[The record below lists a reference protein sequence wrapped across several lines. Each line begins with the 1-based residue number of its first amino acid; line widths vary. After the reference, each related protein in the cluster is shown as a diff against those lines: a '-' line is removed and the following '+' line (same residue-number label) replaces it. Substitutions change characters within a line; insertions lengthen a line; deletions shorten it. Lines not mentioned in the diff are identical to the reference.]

1 MPNGRS
7 TSLALVIPVLAE
19 RGGTQLKV
27 KIKRPLPARVHEN
40 YAVRRFDRFA
50 GQGGET
56 YSSRSNVTG
65 STDIARRAGIQVAKS
80 PSTDIAMTTPASTNG
95 SRGVAS

>member
-1 MPNGRS
+1 MAAAPG
-7 TSLALVIPVLAE
+7 LALVIPVLAE
-19 RGGTQLKV
+19 RGGTQLKAPHGV
-27 KIKRPLPARVHEN
+27 VLVDARGQRP
-40 YAVRRFDRFA
+40 FDFYRFA

-56 YSSRSNVTG
+56 YSSRGNVTG